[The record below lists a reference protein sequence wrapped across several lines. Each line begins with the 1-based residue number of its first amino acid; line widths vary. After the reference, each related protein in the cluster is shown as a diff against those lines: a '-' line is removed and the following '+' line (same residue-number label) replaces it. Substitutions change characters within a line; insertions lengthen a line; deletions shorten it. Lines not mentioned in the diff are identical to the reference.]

1 MVIDLNE
8 YAEGAVLLDGLES
21 AIIGII
27 EEFGNGTRV
36 LYSKPMIINILCTRD
51 EMTESEAEEFY
62 QFNILGLHAGEQNA
76 VFLDMKLLPV
86 QTDKGWEYY
95 KW

>member
-51 EMTESEAEEFY
+51 EMTEIEAEEFY